1 MKKDGTGMILVC
13 VDGHERA
20 GIMNKMI
27 IYKSNHK
34 HTHNFLHLKHRETAA
49 LYTRLKIQDSLL

>member
-1 MKKDGTGMILVC
+1 MILVC

-27 IYKSNHK
+27 IYKSSHK
-34 HTHNFLHLKHRETAA
+34 HTHNFLHLKHRETAP
-49 LYTRLKIQDSLL
+49 LYTRFKIQDLLF